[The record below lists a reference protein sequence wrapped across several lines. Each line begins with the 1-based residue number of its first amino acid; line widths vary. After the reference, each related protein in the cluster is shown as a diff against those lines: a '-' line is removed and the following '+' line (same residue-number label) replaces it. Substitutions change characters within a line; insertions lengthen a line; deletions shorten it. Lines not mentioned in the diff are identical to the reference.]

1 MMSGFIERSEW
12 KNFLGEF
19 SKRNQL
25 RPTHLEVI
33 GEVGAQE
40 AEVFLPFVGVDFE
53 SKGSMKG
60 SVEIAL
66 GGETAADERQLTH
79 LVTNVERI
87 APIVGV
93 NGVEDGLGIEDRD
106 GVKTLLRFE
115 TLPEI
120 EDGKSALQGGKV
132 RFH

>member
-1 MMSGFIERSEW
+1 MSGFIERSEW

-19 SKRNQL
+19 SRRNQL

-33 GEVGAQE
+33 GDIGAQE
-40 AEVFLPFVGVDFE
+40 EAVFLPFVGADFE

-79 LVTNVERI
+79 LITNVERI

-93 NGVEDGLGIEDRD
+93 NGLEDGLGIEDRD

-120 EDGKSALQGGKV
+120 EEGKSSPRDRRVQI
-132 RFH
+132 H

>member
-1 MMSGFIERSEW
+1 MSGFIERSEW

-60 SVEIAL
+60 SVAS
-66 GGETAADERQLTH
+66 TASRTAW
-79 LVTNVERI
+79 
-87 APIVGV
+87 GS
-93 NGVEDGLGIEDRD
+93 
-106 GVKTLLRFE
+106 KTGME
-115 TLPEI
+115 
-120 EDGKSALQGGKV
+120 
-132 RFH
+132 

>member
-1 MMSGFIERSEW
+1 ML
-12 KNFLGEF
+12 KLV
-19 SKRNQL
+19 L
-25 RPTHLEVI
+25 T
-33 GEVGAQE
+33 
-40 AEVFLPFVGVDFE
+40 FVGVDFE

-93 NGVEDGLGIEDRD
+93 NGVEDGLGIENRD
-106 GVKTLLRFE
+106 GVKTLLRFQ
-115 TLPEI
+115 TLLEI